1 MLEVFTNTTQTLAQ
15 GNAIKFD
22 TTKFSDCRMSLNS
35 AGTSIT
41 IRTPGRY
48 LVSFDGVGGSGT
60 ASTAFTIQMYVNG
73 VAQLCAQTTNTVA
86 TGNDKAPLSFVTLVQ
101 VNNSCCSVNNSQT
114 LTFVASN
121 AVSGTITHANVS
133 IIRL

>member
-1 MLEVFTNTTQTLAQ
+1 MLEVFTNTTQTLLQ

-22 TTKFSDCRMSLNS
+22 MIKFSDCRMSLNS

-41 IRTPGRY
+41 VQTPGRY

-73 VAQLCAQTTNTVA
+73 VAQPCAQTTNTVA
-86 TGNDKAPLSFVTLVQ
+86 TGNDKAPLGFTTLIQ
-101 VNNSCCSVNNSQT
+101 VNNSCCSVNNNQT
-114 LTFVASN
+114 LTFVAPN
-121 AVSGTITHANVS
+121 AVGGTITHANVS

>member
-1 MLEVFTNTTQTLAQ
+1 MLEVFTNTSQTLAQ

-35 AGTSIT
+35 ANTSIT

-48 LVSFDGVGGSGT
+48 LVSFDGIGGSGT

-73 VAQLCAQTTNTVA
+73 VAQPCAQTTNTVA
-86 TGNDKAPLSFVTLVQ
+86 AGNDKAPLGFTTLIQ
-101 VNNSCCSVNNSQT
+101 VNNSCCSVNNSQV
-114 LTFVASN
+114 LTFVASET
-121 AVSGTITHANVS
+121 VSGTIIHANVS